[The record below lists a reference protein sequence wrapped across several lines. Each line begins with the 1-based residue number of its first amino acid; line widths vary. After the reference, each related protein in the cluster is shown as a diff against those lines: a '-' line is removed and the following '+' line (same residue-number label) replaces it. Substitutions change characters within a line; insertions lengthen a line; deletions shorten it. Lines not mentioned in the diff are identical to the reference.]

1 MKITA
6 VVFFV
11 FFLMAVSAPVYA
23 ADTPAGDFCDPKK
36 MEECKAKMDALMKS
50 LDGLRAKVQKSQMEL
65 KAGRKL
71 TNEEADQML
80 KNMETVKQ
88 VLPTTEGYMWDN

>member
-6 VVFFV
+6 VVFVV
-11 FFLMAVSAPVYA
+11 FFVMALSAPVYA
-23 ADTPAGDFCDPKK
+23 ADAPAGDFCDPKK
-36 MEECKAKMDALMKS
+36 MEECKSKIDGLLKS
-50 LDGLRAKVQKSQMEL
+50 VDSLRAKLLKSQMEL
-65 KAGRKL
+65 TAGRKL

-80 KNMETVKQ
+80 KNMDSVDQ

>member
-6 VVFFV
+6 VIFLVFFV
-11 FFLMAVSAPVYA
+11 MAVSAPVYA
-23 ADTPAGDFCDPKK
+23 ADHPAGDFCNPKK
-36 MEECKAKMDALMKS
+36 MEECKTKMDALMKS
-50 LDGLRAKVQKSQMEL
+50 LDSLRAKVQKSQMEL

-88 VLPTTEGYMWDN
+88 VMPTTEGYLWDN